1 MQEST
6 ITETDA
12 IKACYTA
19 IHTFFD
25 VFDLPSAR
33 KYILTS
39 LLAANNNKLWK
50 GQCPGDLIVFFEE
63 FESLANAVKKIAA
76 CGCKRQSAII
86 QTGDENNTPDYSRFE
101 LYCRKTDRLVYRMYF
116 PKYLSAKEFFN
127 PYKALKKAVWF
138 LQADDFNDLFEY
150 IVQYALSYDSF
161 TDASLEWDTLKINI
175 MLQKLTEAAY
185 LLLVRT
191 HTKPGS
197 LINTGGDKEENK
209 NMNADRQ

>member
-1 MQEST
+1 MQLMQEST

-12 IKACYTA
+12 VKACYSA

-39 LLAANNNKLWK
+39 LLAANDNKLWK
-50 GQCPGDLIVFFEE
+50 GQCPGDLIVFYEE
-63 FESLANAVKKIAA
+63 FEFLADAVKKIAA
-76 CGCKRQSAII
+76 AGCKRQAAII
-86 QTGDENNTPDYSRFE
+86 KTDDENEAPDCSRFE
-101 LYCRKTDRLVYRMYF
+101 LYCHKTDKSVWWMYV

-127 PYKALKKAVWF
+127 PYKALKKVVRF
-138 LQADDFNDLFEY
+138 LQQDDFNDLFEY

-191 HTKPGS
+191 YTKPGS
-197 LINTGGDKEENK
+197 LIHTGDDKKENK
-209 NMNADRQ
+209 